1 MQKKSVI
8 IFSVIIIILLIMAL
22 ILIFKKEKID
32 RVLSMY
38 ENIRN
43 SQNFT
48 FYMEEQNS
56 EFKYKVLLA
65 QRGTDVSIDMYVDEE
80 HTTTVVLQNEAY
92 YIMHD
97 EEEYYNYGDEKI
109 DSDVVLSGLNNI
121 TKNQYTTGREEIQG
135 KSYYYEEYDNNTMD
149 FIIFA
154 NINETSTVKTRFY
167 FDGDNIVY
175 IKNIVTSEDST
186 QEELIRATLS
196 NDIDERLFDIPED
209 YAEAEY

>member
-56 EFKYKVLLA
+56 EFKYKVSLA